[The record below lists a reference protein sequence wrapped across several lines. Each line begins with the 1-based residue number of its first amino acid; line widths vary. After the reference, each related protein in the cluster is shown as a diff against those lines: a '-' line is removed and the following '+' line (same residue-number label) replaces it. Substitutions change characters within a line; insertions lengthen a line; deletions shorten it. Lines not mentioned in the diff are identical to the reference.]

1 MASLEKTILAVI
13 TTDRQ
18 KVGGGV
24 PIFYADHP
32 EEVHIIGAHLEAIL
46 DAMVHQLQDGLYIVV
61 KHA

>member
-13 TTDRQ
+13 TTDRRR
-18 KVGGGV
+18 VGGGV

-32 EEVHIIGAHLEAIL
+32 DEVQVIGAHLEAIL
-46 DAMVHQLQDGLYIVV
+46 DAMVHELQEGLYIVV